1 MGIEVY
7 RILPFLEDHPN
18 IYLQQIGEKRR
29 AIDITEDAAS
39 FMRVAEGEAT
49 RLGSRLFAD
58 YIIRKQFTDQ

>member
-1 MGIEVY
+1 MGIEAY
-7 RILPFLEDHPN
+7 SAMPFLDDHPN
-18 IYLQQIGEKRR
+18 IYLRQIGEKRR

-58 YIIRKQFTDQ
+58 YITRKQFTDQ